1 MNGGMK
7 RGEMSQ
13 ESGARPAADVRI
25 GSLLGSFSFRLDP
38 KRRITIPAILRG
50 RMGNPAI
57 VYVVP
62 NLGGKKC
69 LEVFQPEAFA
79 NRLEELN
86 RLSLTDADASEFVT
100 MIGRVS
106 ETLDV
111 DVQGRIRIS
120 DALLDHIG
128 VERDVTIIG
137 AMNRIQIWAAGNE
150 PTFGEA
156 FSKIVPAAKAVHF

>member
-1 MNGGMK
+1 MK

-13 ESGARPAADVRI
+13 NLENDAAAGVKI

-38 KRRITIPAILRG
+38 KRRITIPSILRN

-57 VYVVP
+57 VYVMP
-62 NLGGKKC
+62 NLGGKNC
-69 LEVFQPEAFA
+69 IEVFQPEAFT

-86 RLSLTDADASEFVT
+86 SLSLTDADASEFVT

-120 DALLDHIG
+120 DSLLNHVGISK
-128 VERDVTIIG
+128 DVVIIG
-137 AMNRIQIWAAGNE
+137 AMNRLQIWAAGNE

-156 FSKIVPAAKAVHF
+156 FSKVVSAAKAVHF